1 MSNCDSCSA
10 KESCGKDNKSACQ
23 VIESNNYN
31 SIKNVI
37 GVMSG
42 KGGVGK
48 STIAANLALSLN
60 KQGYKVGIM
69 DADITGPS
77 IPRIL
82 GAEDQRALM
91 FEEGLRAVEL
101 DNGLK
106 AISLNFL
113 IEEEKKPVIWR
124 GPIITNTVKQ
134 FYQDVIWGELD
145 YLIID
150 MPPGTG
156 DVTLTVMQ
164 SLPLDGVVMV
174 AIPQDMVSMIVSK
187 AIDMTKQ
194 LGIHVYGVV
203 ENMSYMQC
211 PCCDEKIKVFSSDT
225 VDEFLKDQEVNLL
238 AELPIKAEMAHIDTV
253 EAEVEGIF
261 KDMSEK
267 ILAQINKTVV

>member
-1 MSNCDSCSA
+1 MADCNSCSSKDSCS
-10 KESCGKDNKSACQ
+10 KTDKGGCQ
-23 VIESNNYN
+23 VISTNSYN
-31 SIKNVI
+31 KIKNVI

-48 STIAANLALSLN
+48 STIASNLALSLVD
-60 KQGYKVGIM
+60 QGYKVGIM

-82 GAEDQRALM
+82 GIQEERALM
-91 FEEGLRAVEL
+91 YPEGLRAVEM

-106 AISLNFL
+106 AISLNLL

-145 YLIID
+145 YLVID

-187 AIDMTKQ
+187 AIDMSRQ
-194 LGIHVYGVV
+194 LGVNVFGVV
-203 ENMSYMQC
+203 ENMSYMTC
-211 PCCDEKIKVFSSDT
+211 PCCDEKIHVFKSDG
-225 VDEFLKDQEVNLL
+225 VDEFLKEEKVELL
-238 AELPIKAEMAHIDTV
+238 AELPIKQEMAHIDTIND
-253 EAEVEGIF
+253 ETRAIF
-261 KDMSEK
+261 KEMSSK
-267 ILAQINKTVV
+267 ILKQIK

>member
-1 MSNCDSCSA
+1 MSNCDNCSA
-10 KESCGKDNKSACQ
+10 KDSCGKENKSACG
-23 VIESNNYN
+23 VIETN
-31 SIKNVI
+31 SHNKIKNVI

-48 STIAANLALSLN
+48 STITVNLAMSLLE
-60 KQGYKVGIM
+60 QGYKVGIM

-82 GAEDQRALM
+82 GAEDKRALM
-91 FEEGLRAVEL
+91 YPEGLRAVEL

-113 IEEEKKPVIWR
+113 IEDENKPVIWR

-164 SLPLDGVVMV
+164 SLPLDGVVMA
-174 AIPQDMVSMIVSK
+174 AIPQDMVNMIVTK
-187 AIDMTKQ
+187 AIDMSRQ
-194 LGIHVYGVV
+194 LGIRVFGVV
-203 ENMSYMQC
+203 ENMSYMMC
-211 PCCDEKIKVFSSDT
+211 PCCNEKVHVFQSEQLESFIKEQQV
-225 VDEFLKDQEVNLL
+225 ELL
-238 AELPIKAEMAHIDTV
+238 AELPIKPEMAHVDTIDDDV
-253 EAEVEGIF
+253 KVLF
-261 KDMSEK
+261 KTMSQK
-267 ILAQINKTVV
+267 ILDQIGVKQ